1 MVSAMAWVSCSG
13 CFQCSHVGHGASPP
27 GCRSAQRMR
36 SGVELQV
43 VRAGADRVCICCLLQ
58 AVSKRPADTRA
69 RFYYANT
76 LR

>member
-1 MVSAMAWVSCSG
+1 
-13 CFQCSHVGHGASPP
+13 
-27 GCRSAQRMR
+27 MR